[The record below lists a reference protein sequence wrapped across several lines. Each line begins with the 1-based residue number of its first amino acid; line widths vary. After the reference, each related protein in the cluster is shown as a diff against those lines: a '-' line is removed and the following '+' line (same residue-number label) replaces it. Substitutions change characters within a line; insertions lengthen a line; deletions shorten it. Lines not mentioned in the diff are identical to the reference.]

1 MVGMTRDSM
10 VSVVVPLCNEEA
22 NLPELRARL
31 TAALAHHEFE
41 CILVDDG
48 STDATSAMIRDV
60 AREDPR
66 FKVVSLSRNF
76 GHQAAIFAGLT
87 FARGACVVVM
97 DGDLQDPPEV
107 IPEMVRA
114 WRKGAE
120 VVYGVR
126 TARKEG
132 WFTRATA
139 AAFYRIQVRLTRTR
153 MPLDT
158 GDFAAMDRRVVD
170 LIVSISERHPYVR
183 GLRSWVGFRQVAF
196 PYERDRR
203 HRGRPKYTVWKLLGL
218 EAPRSGR
225 LGDRAVLGRPAATR
239 GPLGRRD
246 LGARA
251 RGGTRRAPRM
261 DAVRRRRGG
270 GARVPLRSPAPHHRP
285 TRRVRR
291 SRPRGG
297 AEPPDLRRRRGR
309 RGGSGPSDRGPEARR
324 PAHELARDFP
334 PGNPVITRWS
344 PAVERRDHGSDEPW
358 GAPRHHSDRGR
369 RRPRQHRLDP
379 AHGGSRGGRIPHR
392 C

>member
-1 MVGMTRDSM
+1 MVGMTSDSM

-22 NLPELRARL
+22 TLPELRARL

-48 STDATSAMIRDV
+48 STDATAAMIRDV

-139 AAFYRIQVRLTRTR
+139 AAFYRIQARLTRTR

-158 GDFAAMDRRVVD
+158 GDFAAIDHRAGG
-170 LIVSISERHPYVR
+170 LIVAISGRPPHAR
-183 GLRSWVGFRQVAF
+183 GPRSWGGVCHVA
-196 PYERDRR
+196 
-203 HRGRPKYTVWKLLGL
+203 
-218 EAPRSGR
+218 
-225 LGDRAVLGRPAATR
+225 
-239 GPLGRRD
+239 
-246 LGARA
+246 
-251 RGGTRRAPRM
+251 
-261 DAVRRRRGG
+261 
-270 GARVPLRSPAPHHRP
+270 VPSQ
-285 TRRVRR
+285 
-291 SRPRGG
+291 
-297 AEPPDLRRRRGR
+297 RGR
-309 RGGSGPSDRGPEARR
+309 RHPGGAQDTGWELLDLAVSGGVAFFVVPPRLVALSGA
-324 PAHELARDFP
+324 AISALALAAGLGVLLGWMPFVA
-334 PGNPVITRWS
+334 GVVAAL
-344 PAVERRDHGSDEPW
+344 AVPFRVH
-358 GAPRHHSDRGR
+358 
-369 RRPRQHRLDP
+369 LL
-379 AHGGSRGGRIPHR
+379 II

>member
-158 GDFAAMDRRVVD
+158 GDFAAMDRRGVGPV
-170 LIVSISERHPYVR
+170 LSVYGRHPH
-183 GLRSWVGFRQVAF
+183 
-196 PYERDRR
+196 P
-203 HRGRPKYTVWKLLGL
+203 
-218 EAPRSGR
+218 
-225 LGDRAVLGRPAATR
+225 R
-239 GPLGRRD
+239 GPQGWGGLCPGAVPPPRDPPHPGRAQGPGRE
-246 LGARA
+246 L
-251 RGGTRRAPRM
+251 
-261 DAVRRRRGG
+261 
-270 GARVPLRSPAPHHRP
+270 LR
-285 TRRVRR
+285 
-291 SRPRGG
+291 
-297 AEPPDLRRRRGR
+297 
-309 RGGSGPSDRGPEARR
+309 
-324 PAHELARDFP
+324 
-334 PGNPVITRWS
+334 
-344 PAVERRDHGSDEPW
+344 
-358 GAPRHHSDRGR
+358 
-369 RRPRQHRLDP
+369 
-379 AHGGSRGGRIPHR
+379 
-392 C
+392 

>member
-1 MVGMTRDSM
+1 MVGMTSDSM

-31 TAALAHHEFE
+31 TAVLAHHEFE

-139 AAFYRIQVRLTRTR
+139 AAFYRIQARLTRTR

-170 LIVSISERHPYVR
+170 LIVAISERHPYVR

-203 HRGRPKYTVWKLLGL
+203 HRGRPKYTVWKLLDL
-218 EAPRSGR
+218 AVSGI
-225 LGDRAVLGRPAATR
+225 VPFS
-239 GPLGRRD
+239 
-246 LGARA
+246 
-251 RGGTRRAPRM
+251 
-261 DAVRRRRGG
+261 V
-270 GARVPLRSPAPHHRP
+270 VPLRLVALSGAAISALALAAGLGVLLGWMPFVAGVVAALAFLFGLQLLIIGLLGEYVGRVLEEVQNRPIFVVDEVVGVDPAQA
-285 TRRVRR
+285 T
-291 SRPRGG
+291 G
-297 AEPPDLRRRRGR
+297 DRGR
-309 RGGSGPSDRGPEARR
+309 
-324 PAHELARDFP
+324 
-334 PGNPVITRWS
+334 
-344 PAVERRDHGSDEPW
+344 
-358 GAPRHHSDRGR
+358 GAPRTS
-369 RRPRQHRLDP
+369 
-379 AHGGSRGGRIPHR
+379 
-392 C
+392 

>member
-48 STDATSAMIRDV
+48 STDATAAMIRDV

-158 GDFAAMDRRVVD
+158 GDFAAMDRRGVD
-170 LIVSISERHPYVR
+170 PMVAIRARHPH
-183 GLRSWVGFRQVAF
+183 Q
-196 PYERDRR
+196 RR
-203 HRGRPKYTVWKLLGL
+203 P
-218 EAPRSGR
+218 P
-225 LGDRAVLGRPAATR
+225 
-239 GPLGRRD
+239 
-246 LGARA
+246 
-251 RGGTRRAPRM
+251 
-261 DAVRRRRGG
+261 RRGG
-270 GARVPLRSPAPHHRP
+270 LLPLASPHQ
-285 TRRVRR
+285 
-291 SRPRGG
+291 
-297 AEPPDLRRRRGR
+297 
-309 RGGSGPSDRGPEARR
+309 
-324 PAHELARDFP
+324 
-334 PGNPVITRWS
+334 
-344 PAVERRDHGSDEPW
+344 
-358 GAPRHHSDRGR
+358 
-369 RRPRQHRLDP
+369 RRPRLPRRHPCSRLQVLQ
-379 AHGGSRGGRIPHR
+379 
-392 C
+392 